1 MKLRDILIDRQCQA
15 CRKEHQRHQISY
27 GYGNYMQRGHHV
39 EEKCLVIFPELR
51 KKFLE
56 NLEKRMTYFFTGEE
70 EHLLSKREEGRDREL
85 KKEVVRENRHQDQ
98 KMVEVQG
105 KYIELKEMKE
115 H

>member
-1 MKLRDILIDRQCQA
+1 
-15 CRKEHQRHQISY
+15 
-27 GYGNYMQRGHHV
+27 
-39 EEKCLVIFPELR
+39 
-51 KKFLE
+51 
-56 NLEKRMTYFFTGEE
+56 MTYFFTGEE

-105 KYIELKEMKE
+105 KYIKLKEMKE